1 MKPSQSKCDVRQVLY
16 ESTPRPG
23 KRKLQVVF
31 QRKAGVAAITLE
43 KGTGKGDPWLAV
55 PIKQVEAL
63 SRALVRAYKIR
74 YEFERNDDLIE
85 LSFPIQLA
93 VLRRKTGS
101 SLSIVQELRVSI
113 DEWESHHYIDLTVFQ
128 LEGEAWV
135 RTSQRVTFG
144 FADLES
150 VHAALVRALRMT
162 RNDRQVLRS
171 SQSPGSRLD
180 ESLPPYLD

>member
-63 SRALVRAYKIR
+63 SHAFVRAYQIH
-74 YEFERNDDLIE
+74 YEFERHEDLVE

-93 VLRRKTGS
+93 VLRRRTGP
-101 SLSIVQELRVSI
+101 SLSMVQEL
-113 DEWESHHYIDLTVFQ
+113 F
-128 LEGEAWV
+128 
-135 RTSQRVTFG
+135 
-144 FADLES
+144 
-150 VHAALVRALRMT
+150 
-162 RNDRQVLRS
+162 
-171 SQSPGSRLD
+171 P
-180 ESLPPYLD
+180 SL